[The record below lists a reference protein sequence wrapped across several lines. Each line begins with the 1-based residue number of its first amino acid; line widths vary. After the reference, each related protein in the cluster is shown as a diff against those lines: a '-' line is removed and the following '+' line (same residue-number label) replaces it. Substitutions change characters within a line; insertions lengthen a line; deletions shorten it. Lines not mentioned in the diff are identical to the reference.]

1 MSNEFEV
8 HNFYNHDLK
17 ELGQIKDEF
26 MGLWNSA
33 VAFKE
38 GMEDIGKLSMDEWY
52 KKHENIEDYIVF
64 EYAEQEYN
72 NGNSIVE
79 WQGVN
84 YRYPC
89 KITDLFNKG
98 FKDVIYKND
107 TCPSYENSKCNIFV
121 YIVDLK
127 NPEWQRYFQHNYYI
141 HRFDEKTGVHYKPSA
156 STDSF
161 EDMLTIVKALE
172 GKWKTNNK
180 KLKINYTK
188 NLQR

>member
-38 GMEDIGKLSMDEWY
+38 GMKDIGKLSMDEWY
-52 KKHENIEDYIVF
+52 KKHENIEDEKVF

-89 KITDLFNKG
+89 KITDLKRQVFTISQ
-98 FKDVIYKND
+98 VRV
-107 TCPSYENSKCNIFV
+107 P
-121 YIVDLK
+121 IV
-127 NPEWQRYFQHNYYI
+127 
-141 HRFDEKTGVHYKPSA
+141 
-156 STDSF
+156 
-161 EDMLTIVKALE
+161 
-172 GKWKTNNK
+172 
-180 KLKINYTK
+180 LKIC
-188 NLQR
+188 

>member
-17 ELGQIKDEF
+17 ELEQIKDEF

-38 GMEDIGKLSMDEWY
+38 GMKDIGKLSMDEWY
-52 KKHENIEDYIVF
+52 KKHENIEDYMVF

-107 TCPSYENSKCNIFV
+107 TCPSYENSKANIVV
-121 YIVDLK
+121 YLVDLK
-127 NPEWQRYFQHNYYI
+127 NQECQRYFQHNYYI
-141 HRFDEKTGVHYKPSA
+141 YRFDEKKGVHAEPSA

-172 GKWKTNNK
+172 VDNVPNN
-180 KLKINYTK
+180 
-188 NLQR
+188 

>member
-17 ELGQIKDEF
+17 ELAEIKDEF

-38 GMEDIGKLSMDEWY
+38 GMEDIGKLSMNEWY
-52 KKHENIEDYIVF
+52 KKHENIEDYLVF

-72 NGNSIVE
+72 NGNSIIE

-89 KITDLFNKG
+89 KITDLMNNG
-98 FKDVIYKND
+98 FKDVSYEND
-107 TCPSYENSKCNIFV
+107 TCPSYENSKSNIVV
-121 YIVDLK
+121 YLVDLK
-127 NPEWQRYFQHNYYI
+127 NQECQRYFQHNYYI
-141 HRFDEKTGVHYKPSA
+141 YRYDEKKGVHAEPSA

-161 EDMLTIVKALE
+161 EDMLKIVKALE
-172 GKWKTNNK
+172 EK
-180 KLKINYTK
+180 
-188 NLQR
+188 

>member
-17 ELGQIKDEF
+17 ELAEIKDEF

-38 GMEDIGKLSMDEWY
+38 GMEDIGKLSMNEWY
-52 KKHENIEDYIVF
+52 KKHENIEDYMAF

-72 NGNSIVE
+72 NGNSIIE

-89 KITDLFNKG
+89 KITDLMDNG
-98 FKDVIYKND
+98 FKDVSYEND
-107 TCPSYENSKCNIFV
+107 TCPSYENSKANIVV
-121 YIVDLK
+121 YLVDLK
-127 NPEWQRYFQHNYYI
+127 NQECQRYFQHNYYI
-141 HRFDEKTGVHYKPSA
+141 YRFDEKKGIEPTPSA

-161 EDMLTIVKALE
+161 EDMLKIVKVLE
-172 GKWKTNNK
+172 VDKER
-180 KLKINYTK
+180 I
-188 NLQR
+188 